1 MAYDRLPGGS
11 PSSLREANRGRIL
24 DTIKQLGAMTQVEL
38 SDATGLSPATV
49 SIIVNELASA
59 GMLTTAQITRSGRR
73 ATQVALSR
81 GLGLVAGVH
90 FSSRSL
96 RLVLCDPVGTAVAAQ
111 RMPLAGDHRADT
123 GLDQAAELL
132 SDLLAEVGAARDEL
146 QGVGV
151 AICAPYDPQ
160 TDMLSVPGLLRGWD
174 EVRIA
179 ESLARRLG
187 APVVADND
195 ANLAMLAESRFGIA
209 KGAASAVFVSIS
221 HGIGAGIMAHGQI
234 LRGHSGLAGEIGHV
248 RVAEN
253 GQLCRCGNRGCLE
266 TAVNATAIAAALRH
280 TVGSVTL
287 RDVIGM
293 AKQGDIGATRVIADA
308 AQHIGFAI
316 AALSNVVSPEIT
328 VIGGE
333 LAAAG
338 GILVVPLEAAIE
350 RHSLHN
356 PLNPP
361 RVHVSQLGTD
371 AAALGAAAYAIDSVF
386 QAAAASSQATA

>member
-1 MAYDRLPGGS
+1 MAVQRVPSGS
-11 PSSLREANRGRIL
+11 PSSLREANRARIL

-38 SDATGLSPATV
+38 ADATGLSPATV
-49 SIIVNELASA
+49 SIIVNELAVA
-59 GMLTTAQITRSGRR
+59 GLLTTAQVTRSGRR
-73 ATQVALSR
+73 ATQVAMSR

-90 FSSRSL
+90 FSSRAL
-96 RLVLCDPVGTAVAAQ
+96 RLVLCDPLGAVVAVK
-111 RMPLAGDHRADT
+111 RMPLPSDHRADT
-123 GLDQAAELL
+123 TLDQAAELL
-132 SDLLAEVGAARDEL
+132 HDMLADVETDRAGL

-151 AICAPYDPQ
+151 GICAPYDPA

-179 ESLARRLG
+179 ESLSRRLG
-187 APVVADND
+187 SPVVADND

-209 KGAASAVFVSIS
+209 KSMSSAVFVIVS

-234 LRGHSGLAGEIGHV
+234 LRGHAGLAGEIGHI
-248 RVAEN
+248 RVVEN

-266 TAVNATAIAAALRH
+266 MVVNATAIAGALRN

-287 RDVIGM
+287 RDIIAM
-293 AKQGDIGATRVIADA
+293 ARQGDIGATRVIADA

-316 AALSNVVSPEIT
+316 AALSNIVSPEIT

-338 GILVVPLEAAIE
+338 GILTVPLEAALE

-361 RVHVSQLGTD
+361 RVHISELGTD

-386 QAAAASSQATA
+386 QAAVANQASA

>member
-1 MAYDRLPGGS
+1 MAIPRVPPGS
-11 PSSLREANRGRIL
+11 PSSLREANRARIL

-38 SDATGLSPATV
+38 ADATGLSPATV
-49 SIIVNELASA
+49 SIIVNELAAA
-59 GMLTTAQITRSGRR
+59 GLLTTAQITRSGRR
-73 ATQVALSR
+73 ATQVAMSR

-90 FSSRSL
+90 FSSRAL
-96 RLVLCDPVGTAVAAQ
+96 RLVLCDPLGSVVAAQ
-111 RMPLAGDHRADT
+111 RMPLPTDHRSDT
-123 GLDQAAELL
+123 SLDQAAELL
-132 SDLLAEVGAARDEL
+132 HDMLADVDAERAEL

-151 AICAPYDPQ
+151 GICAPYDPT

-179 ESLARRLG
+179 ESLSRRLG
-187 APVVADND
+187 TPVVADND

-209 KGAASAVFVSIS
+209 KSMSSAVFVMIS

-234 LRGHSGLAGEIGHV
+234 LRGHAGLAGEIGHV
-248 RVAEN
+248 RVLEN

-266 TAVNATAIAAALRH
+266 MVVNATAITAALRN

-287 RDVIGM
+287 RDIIAM
-293 AKQGDIGATRVIADA
+293 ARQGDIGATRVIADA

-338 GILVVPLEAAIE
+338 GILTVPLEASLE

-361 RVHVSQLGTD
+361 RVHISELGTD
-371 AAALGAAAYAIDSVF
+371 ASALGAAAYAIDSVF
-386 QAAAASSQATA
+386 QATVASQATA